1 MRPPGYY
8 RMDFVATQALW
19 HTVYVVYTEN
29 LLHMKTCWQSS
40 IIYVYV
46 YFFYMCKV
54 LLPSYYIRIC
64 RIYIHFIYTI
74 CTHIYVHY
82 IYIYICI
89 YICII
94 YIYIYIYIM
103 YGILYIIYYILN
115 IYIIYKR
122 VCSYIYC
129 LRSGFLV
136 F

>member
-82 IYIYICI
+82 IYIYIYI
-89 YICII
+89 YLYNI
-94 YIYIYIYIM
+94 YIYIYIYILCM
-103 YGILYIIYYILN
+103 VYYTLYIIYWIYILYIN
-115 IYIIYKR
+115 ECVPIYT
-122 VCSYIYC
+122 V
-129 LRSGFLV
+129 SGLV